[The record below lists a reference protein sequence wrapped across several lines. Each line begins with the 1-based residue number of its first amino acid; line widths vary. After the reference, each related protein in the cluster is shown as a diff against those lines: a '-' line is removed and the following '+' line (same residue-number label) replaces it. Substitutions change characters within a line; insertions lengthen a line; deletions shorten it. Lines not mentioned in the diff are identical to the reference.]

1 MSFLSGLL
9 NPGNQHLAGQVK
21 GTGFQVENVANGTAL
36 PQAEDLSKM
45 GMSNLSGYGNYL
57 NEMTSGSSTERMA
70 AAAPAIADIT
80 AQTEGAKQ
88 SIQDMPR
95 GGEKNFLT
103 ANADISKSSQISGLL
118 NSLYTQ
124 AQQAKGSLGTS
135 EVGQS
140 QAGLAGFTGMEGEA
154 GNLISG
160 GGKIQTQENSNMIA
174 TIGRLG
180 MLAAS
185 YI

>member
-21 GTGFQVENVANGTAL
+21 GTGFQVENTANGTML
-36 PQAEDLSKM
+36 PQFEDLSKM
-45 GMSNLSGYGNYL
+45 GMGNLDSYGQYL

-70 AAAPAIADIT
+70 AASPAIADIT
-80 AQTEGAKQ
+80 AQSEGAKQ
-88 SIQDMPR
+88 SISNMPR

-103 ANADISKSSQISGLL
+103 ANADISKSSQISSLL
-118 NSLYTQ
+118 NNLYTQ
-124 AQQAKGSLGTS
+124 AQQAKGSLGSS

-140 QAGLAGFTGMEGEA
+140 QTGAGQFTNMESTA

-160 GGKIQTQENSNMIA
+160 GGQIQTQENNKMFT
-174 TIGRLG
+174 TIQNLA
-180 MLAAS
+180 MLAAAA
-185 YI
+185 